1 MHHYLPES
9 YFSILEILHSGR
21 LLIIDYLFYVFMF
34 LKSVRAQKLSGG
46 KYHVSIVEMLHS
58 DRLSIFDYLFLIFV
72 FLKPVRVQKLSC
84 GIRQWFKSPDF
95 FLDFLKFSFLSKH
108 SLCNSSFTQNSFFYI
123 ILLCYRSILRK
134 TLSFFHREKNYEV
147 ITLWR
152 VPSKKQFIILKAKL
166 LKDPNSQKIQNPFV
180 SVLPMPEFSVG
191 SL

>member
-34 LKSVRAQKLSGG
+34 LKF
-46 KYHVSIVEMLHS
+46 VEMLHS
-58 DRLSIFDYLFLIFV
+58 DRLSIFDYLFFIFV
-72 FLKPVRVQKLSC
+72 FLKPVRAQKLSC
-84 GIRQWFKSPDF
+84 GIRKWFKSPNF
-95 FLDFLKFSFLSKH
+95 FLDFFKFSFLSKR

-134 TLSFFHREKNYEV
+134 RLSFFHPEKNYEV

-166 LKDPNSQKIQNPFV
+166 LKDPTSQKIQNPLV
-180 SVLPMPEFSVG
+180 NVLPMPEFSVG